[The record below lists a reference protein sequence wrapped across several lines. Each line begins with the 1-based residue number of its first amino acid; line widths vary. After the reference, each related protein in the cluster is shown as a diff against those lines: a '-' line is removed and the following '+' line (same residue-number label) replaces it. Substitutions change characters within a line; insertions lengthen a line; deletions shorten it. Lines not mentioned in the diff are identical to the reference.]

1 MRGDGT
7 LVPFEG
13 RLPVRLRLIVTV
25 KDTGNPVEVVKMGG
39 IKDDEMDDIYGLSTL
54 HRNMSTCSKQRTL

>member
-13 RLPVRLRLIVTV
+13 RLPIRLRLIVTV
-25 KDTGNPVEVVKMGG
+25 KDTRNPVEVVKMGG

-54 HRNMSTCSKQRTL
+54 Q